1 MDLNGYFEQKRNLL
15 KDCITLSENI
25 LSSIS
30 DIDHVNQLLEQ
41 RMEKISLLQKL
52 DGEYGSMMEKLPE
65 NQKAQIDQ
73 MVSLLLGLDRDAAK
87 KIRLE
92 QEELKKLMK
101 VNTQNQKLANYTGS
115 HAPTGGRFL
124 DKKK

>member
-1 MDLNGYFEQKRNLL
+1 MDLTSYFEQKRNLL

-30 DIDHVNQLLEQ
+30 DVDHVNQLLEQ

-52 DGEYGSMMEKLPE
+52 DREYGAMMKELPGS
-65 NQKAQIDQ
+65 QKTQIDQ

-87 KIRLE
+87 KIQLQ
-92 QEELKKLMK
+92 QEELKKMMK
-101 VNTQNQKLANYTGS
+101 INMQNQKLANYTGS
-115 HAPTGGRFL
+115 YTSTGGRLL